1 MDLNN
6 LIQIV
11 ELVAAVAFGLMSY
24 ISKRN
29 ANVAQMKQT
38 IVDGVATQIQ
48 IAENQY
54 KDVAKAGGMK
64 FEYVVDKLMGFV
76 PVSMQKYIT
85 REFIADTVQTIFD
98 DMERYAETQ
107 VENFV
112 DKKLGKFLPDSK
124 EKK

>member
-29 ANVAQMKQT
+29 ANIAQMKQS

-54 KDVAKAGGMK
+54 KDVAQAGGMK

-76 PVSMQKYIT
+76 PVSMRKYIT
-85 REFIADTVQTIFD
+85 REFIADTVQTVFD

-112 DKKLGKFLPDSK
+112 DKKLSKFLPDSK